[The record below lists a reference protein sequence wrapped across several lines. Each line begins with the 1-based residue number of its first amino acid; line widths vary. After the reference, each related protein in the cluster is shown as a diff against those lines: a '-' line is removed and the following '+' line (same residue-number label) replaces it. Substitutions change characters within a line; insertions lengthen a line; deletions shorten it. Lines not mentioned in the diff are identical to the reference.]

1 MSALF
6 TVLLG
11 ILGVALICAF
21 VRMMRGPHAP
31 DRLVALEVMS
41 AIGISIMAFAA
52 ILWDQAVLLDVILV
66 VALVSF
72 IGTIA
77 LATFIE
83 RRTMR

>member
-1 MSALF
+1 MTMLLS
-6 TVLLG
+6 VLLG
-11 ILGVALICAF
+11 ILGVALLFAF
-21 VRMMRGPHAP
+21 ARMIRGPRSP

-41 AIGISIMAFAA
+41 AIGISIMALAA
-52 ILWDQAVLLDVILV
+52 ILFDQPVLLDVILV

-83 RRTMR
+83 RRSMR

>member
-1 MSALF
+1 MTTLLTA
-6 TVLLG
+6 LLG
-11 ILGVALICAF
+11 ILGVALVFAF
-21 VRMMRGPHAP
+21 VRLLRGPRSP

-41 AIGISIMAFAA
+41 AIGVSIMALAA
-52 ILWDQAVLLDVILV
+52 ILWKQPVLLDVILV

-83 RRTMR
+83 RRSMR

>member
-1 MSALF
+1 MTTLL

-11 ILGVALICAF
+11 ILGAALVFAF
-21 VRMMRGPHAP
+21 VRLLRGPRSP

-41 AIGISIMAFAA
+41 AIGVSIMALAA
-52 ILWDQAVLLDVILV
+52 ILWKQPVLLDVILV

-83 RRTMR
+83 RRSMR